1 MDLEVYIMSKRF
13 FKTLLSS
20 LLALMMMVTCAAIPS
35 SAATVALSKTSVS
48 VTKGYATTLKVTG
61 TSNK

>member
-1 MDLEVYIMSKRF
+1 MSKRF

-35 SAATVALSKTSVS
+35 SAATVALSRTSVS
-48 VTKGYATTLKVTG
+48 LTKGYATKIGRAHV
-61 TSNK
+61 